1 VKDTWE
7 YGGLEI
13 VNTLSPWPTAHRS
26 GWREEDAH
34 RSIYTSVVHYYMFS
48 CFFHTLAK
56 MQSVIA
62 SQYTEI
68 TIMWSIMAQC
78 VAAHLVDVIKVLL
91 WTDDH
96 LSPGFAVVPVHQSL
110 NTCMLK

>member
-1 VKDTWE
+1 
-7 YGGLEI
+7 
-13 VNTLSPWPTAHRS
+13 
-26 GWREEDAH
+26 
-34 RSIYTSVVHYYMFS
+34 
-48 CFFHTLAK
+48 

-62 SQYTEI
+62 SQYTI
-68 TIMWSIMAQC
+68 IAIMWSIMAQY

>member
-13 VNTLSPWPTAHRS
+13 VNTLSPWPTARRS
-26 GWREEDAH
+26 GWREGDAH
-34 RSIYTSVVHYYMFS
+34 GSIYTSVVHYYMFS
-48 CFFHTLAK
+48 CFFHFSKNA
-56 MQSVIA
+56 V
-62 SQYTEI
+62 SQYTI
-68 TIMWSIMAQC
+68 IAIMWSIMAQY